1 MVSSDNPYVGPR
13 PFSQTDADRFFG
25 REREARDLTAL
36 VISQRLTL
44 FYAQSGAG
52 KSSLLNAR
60 VIPALRS
67 EGFVVLPVGRVGGAP
82 QKDVTAVANI
92 FVYNLAASILQ
103 SGPADAQRDPLT
115 DLALSHFLAGL
126 TSDDGGATWRFDGA
140 EVDAPADGAG
150 AVYSGPPT
158 VLVIDQFEE
167 LLAYYPERWEDRA
180 DFFRQLDAAL
190 REDPR
195 LWVVLTLREDYVA
208 SLDPYIPLV
217 ESRLRARYFMPRMGV
232 DAALAAVRKPAEQA
246 GRTFAPGVAEWL
258 VDNLRLVRAQTG
270 HGAVAP
276 GEFVEPVQLQVV
288 CYQWWASLPP
298 DVATM
303 ELAYVEQVAQ
313 GAAIATFVDRA
324 LADFYERVLAEALAL
339 HRGQVTDQELRAW
352 FSDELITEARTR
364 GLLFQGET
372 RTGSVPN
379 AVVRD
384 LETRFLVRAVARA
397 GGLWY
402 ELVHDRLVEPILAA
416 NRARQTPLRSDAEAW
431 LAAGRVAQ
439 KLYGGRQL
447 WEAAPL
453 LETHAAD
460 LSALEQEFLRAS
472 VEADAQRQRE
482 LAAAQALAEEQW
494 RRAEEQTAYAA
505 QLRRRNRWFAV
516 ALAVAV
522 MLLAAAVFFFV
533 QSQQNAAQAR
543 SAEAEAQANLAV
555 AEMAKATAQANAD
568 LATDQLQA
576 LAGEQLLAAAKQYK
590 ADLDAT
596 NAISSFTAAATYPKL
611 KLDLSAEISDTLR
624 YVATQLVQ
632 EGEALARQGDREGAA
647 VKFQAAFD
655 LKPPPDTPVYVW
667 IEDGEFVMGS
677 TDEDSLASD
686 NEKPAHRVQL
696 DGYWIQRTEVTNE
709 QYKRCVDAGA
719 CTMPYSIFW
728 DKPRSAKLP
737 VVFVDWE
744 QANTYAAWVGGRLP
758 TEAEWEL
765 ACRSDDG
772 RIYPWGDEPPAL
784 GLLNY
789 DYQVGGS
796 TDVSSYPSGVHGL
809 YDMAGNVAEWT
820 ADWYADDYYRQ
831 LADAIGDAA
840 AVDPN
845 GPTMGEYRTLRGG
858 SWGYGNHIVRC
869 AGRLDADPGSGND
882 DVGFRV
888 LSPGF

>member
-1 MVSSDNPYVGPR
+1 MSASDNPYVGPR
-13 PFSQTDADRFFG
+13 PFSQADAGRFFG
-25 REREARDLTAL
+25 REREARELTAL
-36 VISQRLTL
+36 VVSQRLTL

-60 VIPALRS
+60 IIPTLRR
-67 EGFVVLPVGRVGGAP
+67 EGFVVLPVGRIGGALP
-82 QKDVTAVANI
+82 DDVTDVANI
-92 FVYNLAASILQ
+92 FIYNLVESILPEAAP
-103 SGPADAQRDPLT
+103 GGDPGRAEGLT
-115 DLALSHFLAGL
+115 GLDLPRFLAGL
-126 TSDDGGATWRFDGA
+126 TSDDGGATWYFDAAGA
-140 EVDAPADGAG
+140 DAADGD
-150 AVYSGPPT
+150 SGDGYAAPPT
-158 VLVIDQFEE
+158 VLIIDQFEE
-167 LLAYYPERWEDRA
+167 LLTYYPERWEDRA

-190 REDPR
+190 RADPR

-217 ESRLRARYFMPRMGV
+217 ENRLRARYFMPRMGV
-232 DAALAAVRKPAEQA
+232 DAALAAVRDPAEQA

-270 HGAVAP
+270 RAEVAP

-303 ELAYVEQVAQ
+303 ELAYVEQVTQ

-324 LADFYERVLAEALAL
+324 LSDFYERVLGEALAL
-339 HRGQVTDQELRAW
+339 HRGAVTEQELRAW

-364 GLLFQGET
+364 GLLFQGEV
-372 RTGSVPN
+372 RTGSLPN

-384 LETRFLVRAVARA
+384 LEARFLVRAVARA

-402 ELVHDRLVEPILAA
+402 ELVHDRFVEPILAA

-447 WEAAPL
+447 WDAAPL
-453 LETHAAD
+453 LEAHTAD

-494 RRAEEQTAYAA
+494 RRAEEQAVYAA
-505 QLRRRNRWFAV
+505 RLRRRNYWFAG
-516 ALAVAV
+516 ALILAVVLLVLAV
-522 MLLAAAVFFFV
+522 VLGVSA
-533 QSQQNAAQAR
+533 QSNARAAQR
-543 SAEAEAQANLAV
+543 AE
-555 AEMAKATAQANAD
+555 ATAQANAD
-568 LATDQLQA
+568 LANQQLQA
-576 LAGEQLLAAAKQYK
+576 LEGERLLAAAKQYK
-590 ADLDAT
+590 ADLDVT
-596 NAISSFTAAATYPKL
+596 NAISSFTAAAAHPKL
-611 KLDLSAEISDTLR
+611 GLDLSAEISATLR

-632 EGEALARQGDREGAA
+632 AGEELARQGDRAGAT
-647 VKFQAAFD
+647 VKFQAAFE
-655 LKPPPDTPVYVW
+655 LEPPPDTPIYVW
-667 IEDGEFVMGS
+667 IEGGEFEMGS

-686 NEKPAHRVQL
+686 NEKPAHRVRL
-696 DGYWIQRTEVTNE
+696 AGYWIQRTEVTNE

-719 CTMPYSIFW
+719 CRRPASIFW
-728 DKPRSAKLP
+728 DKPRSAQLP

-796 TDVSSYPSGVHGL
+796 TDVGSYPSGVHGL
-809 YDMAGNVAEWT
+809 YDMAGNVVEWT

-831 LADAIGDAA
+831 LVDANGAAA
-840 AVDPN
+840 AVNPN
-845 GPTMGEYRTLRGG
+845 GPNTGEYRTLRGG
-858 SWGYGNHIVRC
+858 SWGYGDHVVRC

-888 LSPGF
+888 VSPGY

>member
-1 MVSSDNPYVGPR
+1 MTAADNPYVGPR
-13 PFSQTDADRFFG
+13 PFSQADAGRFFG
-25 REREARDLTAL
+25 REREARELTAL
-36 VISQRLTL
+36 VVSQRLTL

-60 VIPALRS
+60 IIPRLRR
-67 EGFVVLPVGRVGGAP
+67 EGFVVLPVGRIGGALP
-82 QKDVTAVANI
+82 DDVTDVANI
-92 FVYNLAASILQ
+92 FVYNLVESILPEAAP
-103 SGPADAQRDPLT
+103 GGEPGRAEELT
-115 DLALSHFLAGL
+115 GLDLPRFLAGL
-126 TSDDGGATWRFDGA
+126 TSDDGGATWYFDA
-140 EVDAPADGAG
+140 AG
-150 AVYSGPPT
+150 ADAATDDSGDGYAAPPT
-158 VLVIDQFEE
+158 VLIIDQFEE
-167 LLAYYPERWEDRA
+167 LLTYYPERWEDRA

-190 REDPR
+190 RADPR

-217 ESRLRARYFMPRMGV
+217 ENRLRARYFMPRMGV
-232 DAALAAVRKPAEQA
+232 DAALAAVRDPAEQA

-270 HGAVAP
+270 RAEVAP

-303 ELAYVEQVAQ
+303 ELAYVEQVTQ
-313 GAAIATFVDRA
+313 GAAIATFVDHA
-324 LADFYERVLAEALAL
+324 LSDFYERVLGEALAL
-339 HRGQVTDQELRAW
+339 HRGAVTEQELRAW

-364 GLLFQGET
+364 GLIFQGEV
-372 RTGSVPN
+372 RTGSLPN

-384 LETRFLVRAVARA
+384 LEARFLVRAVARA

-402 ELVHDRLVEPILAA
+402 ELVHDRFVEPILAA

-431 LAAGRVAQ
+431 LAAGRAPQ

-447 WEAAPL
+447 WDAAPL

-494 RRAEEQTAYAA
+494 RRAEEQAVYAA
-505 QLRRRNRWFAV
+505 RLRRRNYWFAG
-516 ALAVAV
+516 ALILAVVLLVLAV
-522 MLLAAAVFFFV
+522 VLGVSA
-533 QSQQNAAQAR
+533 QSNARAAQR
-543 SAEAEAQANLAV
+543 AE
-555 AEMAKATAQANAD
+555 ATAQANAD
-568 LATDQLQA
+568 LANQQLQA
-576 LAGEQLLAAAKQYK
+576 LEGERLLAAAKQYK
-590 ADLDAT
+590 ANLDVT
-596 NAISSFTAAATYPKL
+596 NAISSFTAAAAHPKL
-611 KLDLSAEISDTLR
+611 GLDLSAEISATLR

-632 EGEALARQGDREGAA
+632 AGEELARQGDLAGAA
-647 VKFQAAFD
+647 VKFQAAFE
-655 LKPPPDTPVYVW
+655 LEPPPDTPVYVW
-667 IEDGEFVMGS
+667 IEGGEFAMGS

-686 NEKPAHRVQL
+686 NEKPAHRVRL
-696 DGYWIQRTEVTNE
+696 AGYWIQRTEVTNE

-719 CTMPYSIFW
+719 CTMPASIYW

-796 TDVSSYPSGVHGL
+796 TDVGSYPSGVHGL
-809 YDMAGNVAEWT
+809 YDMAGNVVEWT

-831 LADAIGDAA
+831 LADANGDAA
-840 AVDPN
+840 AVNPN
-845 GPTMGEYRTLRGG
+845 GPNTGEYRTLRGG
-858 SWGYGNHIVRC
+858 SWGYGDHVVRC

-888 LSPGF
+888 VSPG